1 MPGSGGRTRGAFA
14 RRRPVGRAPRGIRV
28 IALSLIGYLI
38 AGLLGAPVAAAAE
51 LALRDLDKPKPVP
64 VSPVEPQRFAAA
76 DEAAKNPWKPDADA
90 AWPSPGSTI
99 ATVAEAQSKASAKR
113 AGSLPVRA
121 SAAKGKAAADQV
133 QVQVLGQ
140 ESARTAGVDGVLLAV
155 RALGSASAPDDAPLD
170 IELDYRGF
178 AGMYG
183 GDWASR
189 LTVREVPACAL
200 TSSGRQGC
208 APSAAVESVND
219 SEAGKLTATL
229 VAPVAATPTPT
240 TDPVASPSLFAT
252 AQATPVV
259 APETRLL
266 AVTAAASGATGDF
279 TQTSLSPSGS
289 WEAGGSSG
297 GFSWSYELATPPVPG
312 EFGPDL
318 GLSYSSQA
326 VDGRTAATNNQ
337 ANWIGDGWT
346 MEPGYIERRY
356 TSCEDDKK
364 DGNNP
369 SGKVGDQCWKKE
381 NATLS
386 LGGSSTPLV
395 KDDTSG
401 EWRKKNDD
409 GTRIALLTS
418 SNRGNGDNN
427 GEYWR
432 VTAPDGTRYY
442 FGYHRLPGWAEGKP
456 ETNSTWTV
464 PVYGNHDGEPCHAT
478 AFKDSWCQ
486 QAWRWNLDYV
496 VDPHS
501 NAMAYYWTKETNH
514 YQRNIDPAT
523 YKGTMTPYTRGG
535 HLDRIEYGLRSNT
548 MYGRKAAA
556 KVDFTVAERCLP
568 TEDFDCAAAKFTA
581 ANAKK
586 WPDTPFD
593 QYCTASAACE
603 GNSSPSF
610 FTRKRLTQVTTSAL
624 SDGAY
629 QPVDTWKL
637 THSFPATGDGTDPAL
652 WLASLTRT
660 GHAGGKDIS
669 LPAVTFRAKQLPNRV
684 EGAVDEV
691 PPYNRYRV
699 QAIDTESGSTIAV
712 TYSEADCKPGSLPT
726 PSSNTKRCY
735 PVIWSPPESPGVD
748 YEPYQ
753 DWFHSY
759 VVTQMLESDN
769 TGGAPVKRTDYRYL
783 GGLAWAKGDD
793 EFTKAKHRTY
803 GDRRGYERVQ
813 VRGGDPAQT
822 EQSLT
827 ETRYFRGIA
836 GAKVADGEGKE
847 IADHEAFAGMT
858 REFATYDGDGGS
870 LLTATSSTPWRS
882 AATATHSRKADGLP
896 DVQAFHTGTSAE
908 QSRGAT
914 TGGKLR
920 RTETA
925 LTFDSLGRV
934 VTASETGD
942 TAVTGDESCTTTRY
956 TPSEEKNLLG
966 LVAEST
972 VVAKPCGTTPKLPAD
987 LISQDRYYYDGATS
1001 LTADATKGDE
1011 TRREEQNGAGT
1022 GFVTTNTA
1030 EYDQYGR
1037 QTKATDASGATTTV
1051 AYTPATGQAPT
1062 STTSTNALGH
1072 ATTTHTDVLRGLA
1085 TAVVDANGKRSDAEH
1100 DALGR
1105 VIKVWDSGWT
1115 KAAHANAPL
1124 AEYTYA
1130 VSKTKPTVITAKS
1143 LNYQAG
1149 YDTSY
1154 TFYDGMLRPR
1164 ETQQKPVGTSTGVIV
1179 SETLY
1184 DTKGRAWRSYD
1195 PYYVAGSPSTTLI
1208 TGDDTKVPAATELRF
1223 DGADRQVAALS
1234 VKFGDET
1241 RRTTTV
1247 HDGDTTTVLPP
1258 KGGTATTTLVDALG
1272 RVVEKR
1278 AYTDEART
1286 AHQSTTYTYDHR
1298 GNLAAMTGPDGTE
1311 WGWEYD
1317 ARGREITADDPD
1329 KGISRTTYDDADR
1342 PVTTTDARGTTL
1354 TTSYDALGRPTALKQ
1369 GSTIR
1374 AAWTYDTVA
1383 KGQPASDTRYLDGE
1397 PWTNSVTAYNDR
1409 YQPTATTTVIP
1420 STAKGVTGT
1429 YSWTHGYN
1437 QYIGLPEWTL
1447 NPAIGNV
1454 PRERVTTVYTAGNLP
1469 NVLTAGSVTL
1479 VNKTSYDFFA
1489 RPVRVELGN
1498 LGQRVYDTRV
1508 YDEHTGELTRR
1519 TVDGDIALRIQ
1530 DTRYGYDDAGNTKRI
1545 SSTEGQDAAA
1555 VTDTQCFAID
1565 ALGRLTDAYT
1575 AKNADDTCAKAPTAA
1590 TVGGP
1595 DSYWH
1600 SYSYDATGNRTQE
1613 VQHPTGG
1620 ASGQVTRAFATDA
1633 DAAEQP
1639 HAIRSV
1645 TTTGGT
1651 AAGTESFTYDKAG
1664 NTTSRTG
1671 GPRPQEYTWDAE
1683 GHLATV
1689 TENGKK
1695 TEYAYDSAGQRILAA
1710 NADGSTTA
1718 YLPGGNELKVSASGT
1733 ATAQRY
1739 YTHNGET
1746 IATRDGKGFTYLF
1759 PDHQGTAMLA
1769 VTWGAG
1775 QLITRRKQLPFG
1787 APRATT
1793 GTDWPGDRGFVG
1805 GTTDPTGY
1813 THLGAREY
1821 DPTLGRFLSVD
1832 PLLLTD
1838 DPTQH
1843 NPYTYAN
1850 NNPVTYADPTG
1861 EAYEECGKVITCGK
1875 GGVPHKP
1882 KKPNTAVS
1890 GGNPGSPG
1898 NSGSYVPWTPGS
1910 KKRIKADP
1918 SKGRYNSYGHLGH
1931 NSYGQTTYA
1940 AQEEYARAAAAEAMR
1955 DSIAESKARQKKNQ
1969 QEAGFWSGVGDAWNA
1984 ARNWVGSNWEDIKTY
1999 STLVGFGV
2007 CVVASAGVCIAV
2019 GAGIAGAKAV
2029 GDRMGT
2035 GEWDVRALAK
2045 DLAWTAAGGG
2055 FAGAFGRSFGGA
2067 STWGKAYGTN
2077 AIARSPKVYRTK
2089 VPGARGV
2096 GGGRKSYKATEDSKG
2111 PVDWGATYGNMSI
2124 NAGFNTVFCGSGD
2137 ASLGSYPGVC

>member
-1 MPGSGGRTRGAFA
+1 
-14 RRRPVGRAPRGIRV
+14 
-28 IALSLIGYLI
+28 
-38 AGLLGAPVAAAAE
+38 
-51 LALRDLDKPKPVP
+51 
-64 VSPVEPQRFAAA
+64 
-76 DEAAKNPWKPDADA
+76 
-90 AWPSPGSTI
+90 
-99 ATVAEAQSKASAKR
+99 
-113 AGSLPVRA
+113 
-121 SAAKGKAAADQV
+121 
-133 QVQVLGQ
+133 
-140 ESARTAGVDGVLLAV
+140 
-155 RALGSASAPDDAPLD
+155 
-170 IELDYRGF
+170 
-178 AGMYG
+178 
-183 GDWASR
+183 
-189 LTVREVPACAL
+189 
-200 TSSGRQGC
+200 
-208 APSAAVESVND
+208 
-219 SEAGKLTATL
+219 
-229 VAPVAATPTPT
+229 
-240 TDPVASPSLFAT
+240 
-252 AQATPVV
+252 
-259 APETRLL
+259 
-266 AVTAAASGATGDF
+266 
-279 TQTSLSPSGS
+279 
-289 WEAGGSSG
+289 
-297 GFSWSYELATPPVPG
+297 
-312 EFGPDL
+312 
-318 GLSYSSQA
+318 
-326 VDGRTAATNNQ
+326 
-337 ANWIGDGWT
+337 
-346 MEPGYIERRY
+346 
-356 TSCEDDKK
+356 
-364 DGNNP
+364 
-369 SGKVGDQCWKKE
+369 
-381 NATLS
+381 
-386 LGGSSTPLV
+386 
-395 KDDTSG
+395 
-401 EWRKKNDD
+401 
-409 GTRIALLTS
+409 
-418 SNRGNGDNN
+418 
-427 GEYWR
+427 
-432 VTAPDGTRYY
+432 
-442 FGYHRLPGWAEGKP
+442 
-456 ETNSTWTV
+456 
-464 PVYGNHDGEPCHAT
+464 
-478 AFKDSWCQ
+478 
-486 QAWRWNLDYV
+486 
-496 VDPHS
+496 
-501 NAMAYYWTKETNH
+501 
-514 YQRNIDPAT
+514 
-523 YKGTMTPYTRGG
+523 
-535 HLDRIEYGLRSNT
+535 
-548 MYGRKAAA
+548 
-556 KVDFTVAERCLP
+556 
-568 TEDFDCAAAKFTA
+568 
-581 ANAKK
+581 
-586 WPDTPFD
+586 
-593 QYCTASAACE
+593 
-603 GNSSPSF
+603 
-610 FTRKRLTQVTTSAL
+610 
-624 SDGAY
+624 
-629 QPVDTWKL
+629 
-637 THSFPATGDGTDPAL
+637 
-652 WLASLTRT
+652 
-660 GHAGGKDIS
+660 
-669 LPAVTFRAKQLPNRV
+669 
-684 EGAVDEV
+684 
-691 PPYNRYRV
+691 
-699 QAIDTESGSTIAV
+699 
-712 TYSEADCKPGSLPT
+712 
-726 PSSNTKRCY
+726 
-735 PVIWSPPESPGVD
+735 
-748 YEPYQ
+748 
-753 DWFHSY
+753 
-759 VVTQMLESDN
+759 
-769 TGGAPVKRTDYRYL
+769 
-783 GGLAWAKGDD
+783 
-793 EFTKAKHRTY
+793 
-803 GDRRGYERVQ
+803 
-813 VRGGDPAQT
+813 
-822 EQSLT
+822 
-827 ETRYFRGIA
+827 
-836 GAKVADGEGKE
+836 
-847 IADHEAFAGMT
+847 
-858 REFATYDGDGGS
+858 
-870 LLTATSSTPWRS
+870 
-882 AATATHSRKADGLP
+882 
-896 DVQAFHTGTSAE
+896 
-908 QSRGAT
+908 
-914 TGGKLR
+914 
-920 RTETA
+920 
-925 LTFDSLGRV
+925 
-934 VTASETGD
+934 
-942 TAVTGDESCTTTRY
+942 
-956 TPSEEKNLLG
+956 
-966 LVAEST
+966 
-972 VVAKPCGTTPKLPAD
+972 
-987 LISQDRYYYDGATS
+987 
-1001 LTADATKGDE
+1001 
-1011 TRREEQNGAGT
+1011 
-1022 GFVTTNTA
+1022 
-1030 EYDQYGR
+1030 
-1037 QTKATDASGATTTV
+1037 
-1051 AYTPATGQAPT
+1051 
-1062 STTSTNALGH
+1062 
-1072 ATTTHTDVLRGLA
+1072 
-1085 TAVVDANGKRSDAEH
+1085 
-1100 DALGR
+1100 
-1105 VIKVWDSGWT
+1105 
-1115 KAAHANAPL
+1115 
-1124 AEYTYA
+1124 
-1130 VSKTKPTVITAKS
+1130 
-1143 LNYQAG
+1143 
-1149 YDTSY
+1149 
-1154 TFYDGMLRPR
+1154 MLRPR

-1184 DTKGRAWRSYD
+1184 DTKGRSWRSYD

-1223 DGADRQVAALS
+1223 DGADRQIAALS
-1234 VKFGDET
+1234 IKFGDET

-1247 HDGDTTTVLPP
+1247 HDGDTTTVIPP

-1329 KGISRTTYDDADR
+1329 KGISKTTYDDADR

-1369 GSTIR
+1369 GSTTR

-1383 KGQPASDTRYLDGE
+1383 KGQPASDARYLDGE

-1409 YQPTATTTVIP
+1409 YQPTATKTVIP
-1420 STAKGVTGT
+1420 STGKSVAGT

-1469 NVLTAGSVTL
+1469 NVLTAGSVPL

-1498 LGQRVYDTRV
+1498 LGQRVYDTRA

-1530 DTRYGYDDAGNTKRI
+1530 DTRYGYDDAGNIKRI

-1710 NADGSTTA
+1710 SADGSITA

-1787 APRATT
+1787 SPRATT

-1940 AQEEYARAAAAEAMR
+1940 AQEEYARAAAEEERRKA
-1955 DSIAESKARQKKNQ
+1955 IAASKAQQKKNHR
-1969 QEAGFWSGVGDAWNA
+1969 EAGFWGGLAKSAWNGTVSVVSDVGRGVGQHFTEHWRDYVANG
-1984 ARNWVGSNWEDIKTY
+1984 V
-1999 STLVGFGV
+1999 LVV
-2007 CVVASAGVCIAV
+2007 
-2019 GAGIAGAKAV
+2019 
-2029 GDRMGT
+2029 
-2035 GEWDVRALAK
+2035 
-2045 DLAWTAAGGG
+2045 
-2055 FAGAFGRSFGGA
+2055 GAFGGLACVA
-2067 STWGKAYGTN
+2067 S
-2077 AIARSPKVYRTK
+2077 V
-2089 VPGARGV
+2089 VCGV
-2096 GGGRKSYKATEDSKG
+2096 GAAMAI
-2111 PVDWGATYGNMSI
+2111 GAGTAAVNYAAS
-2124 NAGFNTVFCGSGD
+2124 NAGTKNWNTTSFLINTATGAGVGYLGGTTTAGQAVARQMSF
-2137 ASLGSYPGVC
+2137 ARLERSLKRTAESVKRMRDSR

>member
-76 DEAAKNPWKPDADA
+76 DEAAKNPWRPDADA
-90 AWPSPGSTI
+90 AWPAPGSTI
-99 ATVAEAQSKASAKR
+99 ATVADARSKAPAKK
-113 AGSLPVRA
+113 AGSLPFRA

-155 RALGSASAPDDAPLD
+155 RALGSASGPDEAPLD
-170 IELDYRGF
+170 IELDYAGF

-189 LTVREVPACAL
+189 LTVREVPACVL
-200 TSSGRQGC
+200 TTPGRTGCVASSTGVR
-208 APSAAVESVND
+208 SAND
-219 SEAGKLTATL
+219 SEARKLTATL
-229 VAPVAATPTPT
+229 AAPVTATPAPA
-240 TDPVASPSLFAT
+240 TDPVASPSLFST
-252 AQATPVV
+252 AQAAPVV
-259 APETRLL
+259 APDTRLL

-326 VDGRTAATNNQ
+326 IDGRTAATNNQ

-386 LGGSSTPLV
+386 LGGSSSPLV
-395 KDDTSG
+395 KDDASG

-409 GTRIALLTS
+409 GTRIALLSS

-442 FGYHRLPGWAEGKP
+442 FGYHRLPGWTEGKP

-535 HLDRIEYGLRSNT
+535 HLDRIEYGLRSTT
-548 MYGRKAAA
+548 MYGQKAAA

-882 AATATHSRKADGLP
+882 AATATHSRKADGLS

-908 QSRGAT
+908 QNRGAT

-956 TPSEEKNLLG
+956 TPAEEKNLLG

-1001 LTADATKGDE
+1001 LTTEATKGDE

-1184 DTKGRAWRSYD
+1184 DTKGRSWRSYD
-1195 PYYVAGSPSTTLI
+1195 PYYVAGSPSATLI

-1223 DGADRQVAALS
+1223 DGADRQIAALS

-1247 HDGDTTTVLPP
+1247 HDGDTTTVIPP

-1278 AYTDEART
+1278 AYTNEART

-1329 KGISRTTYDDADR
+1329 KGTSETTYDEADR

-1369 GSTIR
+1369 GSTTR

-1409 YQPTATTTVIP
+1409 YQPTATKTVIP
-1420 STAKGVTGT
+1420 STAKSVAGT

-1437 QYIGLPEWTL
+1437 QYIGVPEWTL

-1498 LGQRVYDTRV
+1498 LGQRVYDTRA

-1519 TVDGDIALRIQ
+1519 TVDGDVALRIQ

-1651 AAGTESFTYDKAG
+1651 VAGTESFTYDKAG

-1671 GPRPQEYTWDAE
+1671 GARPQEYTWDAE

-1940 AQEEYARAAAAEAMR
+1940 AQEEYARAVAAEKMR
-1955 DSIAESKARQKKNQ
+1955 DSIAASKAQQKKNQ
-1969 QEAGFWSGVGDAWNA
+1969 QEAGFWESAGNLWNA
-1984 ARNWVGSNWEDIKTY
+1984 HRTTVLSVASIFVPALIPVAMASAAVDAYGDFSKGDWVAGA
-1999 STLVGFGV
+1999 LGVVGF
-2007 CVVASAGVCIAV
+2007 
-2019 GAGIAGAKAV
+2019 
-2029 GDRMGT
+2029 
-2035 GEWDVRALAK
+2035 
-2045 DLAWTAAGGG
+2045 AGGG
-2055 FAGAFGRSFGGA
+2055 AAIKLGRMAYRGA
-2067 STWGKAYGTN
+2067 SAQSALRSTVRSATN
-2077 AIARSPKVYRTK
+2077 LTRNGFHKMRRGLGETVRVGNAAQRYDKLNTGI
-2089 VPGARGV
+2089 GV
-2096 GGGRKSYKATEDSKG
+2096 GATFAYEARAWKSNCG
-2111 PVDWGATYGNMSI
+2111 PMPEG
-2124 NAGFNTVFCGSGD
+2124 C
-2137 ASLGSYPGVC
+2137 

>member
-1 MPGSGGRTRGAFA
+1 M
-14 RRRPVGRAPRGIRV
+14 
-28 IALSLIGYLI
+28 ALSLIGYLI

>member
-1 MPGSGGRTRGAFA
+1 MEEGERHAL
-14 RRRPVGRAPRGIRV
+14 PR
-28 IALSLIGYLI
+28 
-38 AGLLGAPVAAAAE
+38 
-51 LALRDLDKPKPVP
+51 
-64 VSPVEPQRFAAA
+64 
-76 DEAAKNPWKPDADA
+76 
-90 AWPSPGSTI
+90 
-99 ATVAEAQSKASAKR
+99 
-113 AGSLPVRA
+113 
-121 SAAKGKAAADQV
+121 
-133 QVQVLGQ
+133 
-140 ESARTAGVDGVLLAV
+140 
-155 RALGSASAPDDAPLD
+155 
-170 IELDYRGF
+170 
-178 AGMYG
+178 
-183 GDWASR
+183 
-189 LTVREVPACAL
+189 
-200 TSSGRQGC
+200 
-208 APSAAVESVND
+208 
-219 SEAGKLTATL
+219 
-229 VAPVAATPTPT
+229 
-240 TDPVASPSLFAT
+240 
-252 AQATPVV
+252 
-259 APETRLL
+259 RLL
-266 AVTAAASGATGDF
+266 HS
-279 TQTSLSPSGS
+279 
-289 WEAGGSSG
+289 AG
-297 GFSWSYELATPPVPG
+297 
-312 EFGPDL
+312 
-318 GLSYSSQA
+318 Q
-326 VDGRTAATNNQ
+326 GRH
-337 ANWIGDGWT
+337 
-346 MEPGYIERRY
+346 
-356 TSCEDDKK
+356 
-364 DGNNP
+364 
-369 SGKVGDQCWKKE
+369 
-381 NATLS
+381 
-386 LGGSSTPLV
+386 
-395 KDDTSG
+395 SG

-1130 VSKTKPTVITAKS
+1130 VSKTKPTVITARS

-1247 HDGDTTTVLPP
+1247 HDGDTTTVIPP

-1278 AYTDEART
+1278 AYTNEART

-1329 KGISRTTYDDADR
+1329 KGTSKTTYDEADR

-1369 GSTIR
+1369 GSTTR

-1498 LGQRVYDTRV
+1498 LGQRVYDTRA

-1671 GPRPQEYTWDAE
+1671 GPRPQEYTWDPE

-1940 AQEEYARAAAAEAMR
+1940 AHEEYTRAAAEEERRQA
-1955 DSIAESKARQKKNQ
+1955 IAASKARQKKNQ
-1969 QEAGFWSGVGDAWNA
+1969 QDAGFWSSLGRGDFKGAWNA
-1984 ARNWVGSNWEDIKTY
+1984 SGGKAVSAAHNFMQENSTVLGWAGVGLGLIAMGPFGWVSTAAMVAGFTLAGATTVDACTSKQWGSCA
-1999 STLVGFGV
+1999 FGV
-2007 CVVASAGVCIAV
+2007 ASILLAGSAVAANRMAKDALRSANDPGLSFGRQLVYAGFSGAATAISRISDGAAV
-2019 GAGIAGAKAV
+2019 AFTAVPAIAG
-2029 GDRMGT
+2029 
-2035 GEWDVRALAK
+2035 
-2045 DLAWTAAGGG
+2045 
-2055 FAGAFGRSFGGA
+2055 
-2067 STWGKAYGTN
+2067 N
-2077 AIARSPKVYRTK
+2077 
-2089 VPGARGV
+2089 
-2096 GGGRKSYKATEDSKG
+2096 
-2111 PVDWGATYGNMSI
+2111 SI
-2124 NAGFNTVFCGSGD
+2124 NERD
-2137 ASLGSYPGVC
+2137 KR

>member
-76 DEAAKNPWKPDADA
+76 DEAAKNLWRPDADA
-90 AWPSPGSTI
+90 SWPTPGSTI
-99 ATVAEAQSKASAKR
+99 ATVADARSKAPAKK
-113 AGSLPVRA
+113 AGSLPFRA

-140 ESARTAGVDGVLLAV
+140 EAARTAGVDGVLLAV
-155 RALGSASAPDDAPLD
+155 RALGSASGPDEAPLD
-170 IELDYRGF
+170 IELDYAGF

-189 LTVREVPACAL
+189 LTVREVPACVL
-200 TSSGRQGC
+200 TTPGRTGCVASSTGVR
-208 APSAAVESVND
+208 SAND
-219 SEAGKLTATL
+219 SEARKLTATL
-229 VAPVAATPTPT
+229 AAPVTATPAPA
-240 TDPVASPSLFAT
+240 TDPVASPSLFST
-252 AQATPVV
+252 AQAAPVV

-386 LGGSSTPLV
+386 LGGSSSPLV
-395 KDDTSG
+395 KDDASG

-409 GTRIALLTS
+409 GTRIALLS
-418 SNRGNGDNN
+418 SSDRGNGDNN

-442 FGYHRLPGWAEGKP
+442 FGYHRLPGWTEGKP

-496 VDPHS
+496 VDPHA

-535 HLDRIEYGLRSNT
+535 HLDRIEYGLRSTT
-548 MYGRKAAA
+548 MYGQKAAA
-556 KVDFTVAERCLP
+556 KVGFTVAERCLP
-568 TEDFDCAAAKFTA
+568 TDDFDCAAAKFTA

-593 QYCTASAACE
+593 QYCTASATCE

-624 SDGAY
+624 SDGTY

-637 THSFPATGDGTDPAL
+637 AHSFPATGDGTDPAL

-699 QAIDTESGSTIAV
+699 QAIDTESGSTIGV

-726 PSSNTKRCY
+726 PSTNTKRCY

-847 IADHEAFAGMT
+847 IADHEAYAGMT

-882 AATATHSRKADGLP
+882 AATATHSRKADGLS

-908 QSRGAT
+908 QNRGAT

-1001 LTADATKGDE
+1001 LTTEATKGDE

-1037 QTKATDASGATTTV
+1037 QTKATDASGATTSV

-1184 DTKGRAWRSYD
+1184 DTKGRSWRSYD
-1195 PYYVAGSPSTTLI
+1195 PYYVAGSPSATLI

-1223 DGADRQVAALS
+1223 DGADRQIAALS

-1247 HDGDTTTVLPP
+1247 HDGDTTTVIPP

-1278 AYTDEART
+1278 AYTNEART

-1329 KGISRTTYDDADR
+1329 KGTSETTYDEADR

-1369 GSTIR
+1369 GSTTR

-1383 KGQPASDTRYLDGE
+1383 KGQLTSDTRYLDGE

-1409 YQPTATTTVIP
+1409 YQPTATKTVIP
-1420 STAKGVTGT
+1420 STAKSVAGT

-1437 QYIGLPEWTL
+1437 QYIGVPEWTL

-1498 LGQRVYDTRV
+1498 LGQRVYDTRA

-1519 TVDGDIALRIQ
+1519 TVDGDVALRIQ

-1565 ALGRLTDAYT
+1565 ALGFDGRLHRQERRRHLRQGSDRGHRGRPRLVLALLQLRRHRQ
-1575 AKNADDTCAKAPTAA
+1575 PHP
-1590 TVGGP
+1590 GGP
-1595 DSYWH
+1595 APH
-1600 SYSYDATGNRTQE
+1600 RRRLRPG
-1613 VQHPTGG
+1613 HP
-1620 ASGQVTRAFATDA
+1620 RLR
-1633 DAAEQP
+1633 
-1639 HAIRSV
+1639 H
-1645 TTTGGT
+1645 
-1651 AAGTESFTYDKAG
+1651 
-1664 NTTSRTG
+1664 
-1671 GPRPQEYTWDAE
+1671 
-1683 GHLATV
+1683 
-1689 TENGKK
+1689 
-1695 TEYAYDSAGQRILAA
+1695 
-1710 NADGSTTA
+1710 
-1718 YLPGGNELKVSASGT
+1718 
-1733 ATAQRY
+1733 
-1739 YTHNGET
+1739 
-1746 IATRDGKGFTYLF
+1746 
-1759 PDHQGTAMLA
+1759 
-1769 VTWGAG
+1769 
-1775 QLITRRKQLPFG
+1775 RR
-1787 APRATT
+1787 R
-1793 GTDWPGDRGFVG
+1793 RG
-1805 GTTDPTGY
+1805 
-1813 THLGAREY
+1813 
-1821 DPTLGRFLSVD
+1821 
-1832 PLLLTD
+1832 
-1838 DPTQH
+1838 
-1843 NPYTYAN
+1843 
-1850 NNPVTYADPTG
+1850 
-1861 EAYEECGKVITCGK
+1861 
-1875 GGVPHKP
+1875 
-1882 KKPNTAVS
+1882 
-1890 GGNPGSPG
+1890 
-1898 NSGSYVPWTPGS
+1898 
-1910 KKRIKADP
+1910 
-1918 SKGRYNSYGHLGH
+1918 
-1931 NSYGQTTYA
+1931 
-1940 AQEEYARAAAAEAMR
+1940 RAAARDPLGDHHGR
-1955 DSIAESKARQKKNQ
+1955 DSRGHRVVHLRQGRQHHLPHRRPPPPGVHLGRGRPPGHRHRERQEDRVRLRLRLPARPRRQRRRLHHGLPARRQRAEGLRLRHRHRPALLHPQRRDHRHPRRQGLHLPLPRPPGHGHARRHLGRLPAHHPPQATPLRRPPRHHRHRLARRPRLRRRHHRPHRLHPPRRPRIRPHPGPLPLGRPPPPHRRPHPAQPVHVRQ
-1969 QEAGFWSGVGDAWNA
+1969 QQPG
-1984 ARNWVGSNWEDIKTY
+1984 
-1999 STLVGFGV
+1999 
-2007 CVVASAGVCIAV
+2007 
-2019 GAGIAGAKAV
+2019 
-2029 GDRMGT
+2029 
-2035 GEWDVRALAK
+2035 DVR
-2045 DLAWTAAGGG
+2045 
-2055 FAGAFGRSFGGA
+2055 
-2067 STWGKAYGTN
+2067 
-2077 AIARSPKVYRTK
+2077 
-2089 VPGARGV
+2089 
-2096 GGGRKSYKATEDSKG
+2096 G
-2111 PVDWGATYGNMSI
+2111 PDG
-2124 NAGFNTVFCGSGD
+2124 
-2137 ASLGSYPGVC
+2137 

>member
-1 MPGSGGRTRGAFA
+1 MGGLMPGSGGRTRGAFA
-14 RRRPVGRAPRGIRV
+14 RRRPVGRTLRGVRV

-76 DEAAKNPWKPDADA
+76 DEAAKNPWRPDADA
-90 AWPSPGSTI
+90 SWPTPGSTI
-99 ATVAEAQSKASAKR
+99 ATVADARSKASAKR
-113 AGSLPVRA
+113 AGSLPFRA

-140 ESARTAGVDGVLLAV
+140 EAARTAGVDGVLLAV
-155 RALGSASAPDDAPLD
+155 RALGSASGPDTAPLD
-170 IELDYRGF
+170 IELDYAGF

-200 TSSGRQGC
+200 TSSGRKGC
-208 APSAAVESVND
+208 APSAAVDSVND

-240 TDPVASPSLFAT
+240 TDPVTSPSLFAT

-279 TQTSLSPSGS
+279 TQTSLAPSGS

-386 LGGSSTPLV
+386 LGGSSSPLV

-442 FGYHRLPGWAEGKP
+442 FGYHRLPGWTEGKP

-464 PVYGNHDGEPCHAT
+464 PVYGNHDSEPCHAT

-496 VDPHS
+496 VDPHA

-548 MYGRKAAA
+548 MYGQKAAA
-556 KVDFTVAERCLP
+556 KVDFTVTERCLP
-568 TEDFDCAAAKFTA
+568 TDDFDCAAAKFTA

-593 QYCTASAACE
+593 QHCTASATCE

-624 SDGAY
+624 SDGTY

-637 THSFPATGDGTDPAL
+637 AHSFPATGDGTHPAL

-660 GHAGGKDIS
+660 GHAGGKDTS

-699 QAIDTESGSTIAV
+699 QAIDTESGSTIGV

-726 PSSNTKRCY
+726 PSTNTKRCY

-908 QSRGAT
+908 QNRGAT
-914 TGGKLR
+914 TGGKLL

-956 TPSEEKNLLG
+956 TPSEEKNLLR

-1001 LTADATKGDE
+1001 LTTEATKGDE

-1184 DTKGRAWRSYD
+1184 DTKGRSWRSYD

-1223 DGADRQVAALS
+1223 DGADRQIAALS
-1234 VKFGDET
+1234 IKFGDET

-1247 HDGDTTTVLPP
+1247 HDGDTTTVIPP

-1329 KGISRTTYDDADR
+1329 KGISKTTYDDADR

-1369 GSTIR
+1369 GSTTR

-1498 LGQRVYDTRV
+1498 LGQRVYDTRA

-1530 DTRYGYDDAGNTKRI
+1530 DTRYGYDDAGNTMRI

-1565 ALGRLTDAYT
+1565 ALDRLTDAYT

-1683 GHLATV
+1683 GRLATV

-1695 TEYAYDSAGQRILAA
+1695 TEYAYDSAGRRILAA

-1861 EAYEECGKVITCGK
+1861 EAYPECASGQYNCSMGKSTGDVKKMTFGKNYKKVTKAQGGTVSPNYWTQQATGVQFTYAKGRGTTRYTAAQKIAGEQVRKAAERAERDRKKAETQKKANQKEEGFWGKLRQGDFRGAASSAWDNTKDWASDWRNWADLGVIVACATPAYLVCAGATVVVLGAKFTEDVVDGGWGHAGRNLAINGANTMIGVGVGAAVGKVGQAGLQRLGIRPNLPRGQHAQRSQTGK
-1875 GGVPHKP
+1875 HRAGPRHA
-1882 KKPNTAVS
+1882 AV
-1890 GGNPGSPG
+1890 
-1898 NSGSYVPWTPGS
+1898 
-1910 KKRIKADP
+1910 KDP
-1918 SKGRYNSYGHLGH
+1918 VYRG
-1931 NSYGQTTYA
+1931 
-1940 AQEEYARAAAAEAMR
+1940 AMFG
-1955 DSIAESKARQKKNQ
+1955 
-1969 QEAGFWSGVGDAWNA
+1969 AG
-1984 ARNWVGSNWEDIKTY
+1984 
-1999 STLVGFGV
+1999 
-2007 CVVASAGVCIAV
+2007 V
-2019 GAGIAGAKAV
+2019 GAGY
-2029 GDRMGT
+2029 
-2035 GEWDVRALAK
+2035 
-2045 DLAWTAAGGG
+2045 GG
-2055 FAGAFGRSFGGA
+2055 
-2067 STWGKAYGTN
+2067 
-2077 AIARSPKVYRTK
+2077 
-2089 VPGARGV
+2089 
-2096 GGGRKSYKATEDSKG
+2096 
-2111 PVDWGATYGNMSI
+2111 
-2124 NAGFNTVFCGSGD
+2124 CGSSWNSGICV
-2137 ASLGSYPGVC
+2137 S

>member
-1 MPGSGGRTRGAFA
+1 MGGLMAGSGGRTRGAFA
-14 RRRPVGRAPRGIRV
+14 RRRPVGRTLRGIRV
-28 IALSLIGYLI
+28 TALSLIGYLI
-38 AGLLGAPVAAAAE
+38 AGLLGAPIAAAAE
-51 LALRDLDKPKPVP
+51 LALRELDKPKPVP

-76 DEAAKNPWKPDADA
+76 DEAAKNPWRPDADA
-90 AWPSPGSTI
+90 AWPTPGSTI
-99 ATVAEAQSKASAKR
+99 ATVADTQSKASAKR
-113 AGSLPVRA
+113 AGSLPFRA

-140 ESARTAGVDGVLLAV
+140 EAARTAGVDGVLLAV
-155 RALGSASAPDDAPLD
+155 RALGSASGPDTAPLD
-170 IELDYRGF
+170 IELDYAGF

-200 TSSGRQGC
+200 TSSGRKGC
-208 APSAAVESVND
+208 APSAAVDSVND

-229 VAPVAATPTPT
+229 AAPVAATPTPT
-240 TDPVASPSLFAT
+240 TDPVTSPSLFAT

-259 APETRLL
+259 APEARLL

-279 TQTSLSPSGS
+279 TQTSLAPSGS

-356 TSCEDDKK
+356 TSCEEDKK

-369 SGKVGDQCWKKE
+369 SGRVGDQCWKKE
-381 NATLS
+381 NASLS

-395 KDDTSG
+395 KDDASG

-442 FGYHRLPGWAEGKP
+442 FGYHRLPGWTEGKP

-496 VDPHS
+496 VDPHA

-535 HLDRIEYGLRSNT
+535 YLDRVEYGLRSNT
-548 MYGRKAAA
+548 MYGRKAVA

-568 TEDFDCAAAKFTA
+568 TDDFDCAPAKFTA

-593 QYCTASAACE
+593 QYCTASATCE

-624 SDGAY
+624 SEGTY

-637 THSFPATGDGTDPAL
+637 AHSFPATGDGTDPAL

-699 QAIDTESGSTIAV
+699 QAIDTESGSTIGV

-726 PSSNTKRCY
+726 PSTNTKRCY

-793 EFTKAKHRTY
+793 EFTKAGHRTY

-908 QSRGAT
+908 QNRGAT

-1001 LTADATKGDE
+1001 LTTEATKGDE

-1105 VIKVWDSGWT
+1105 VTKVWDSGWT

-1130 VSKTKPTVITAKS
+1130 VSRTKPTVITAKS

-1247 HDGDTTTVLPP
+1247 HDGDATTVIPP

-1278 AYTDEART
+1278 AYTNEART

-1317 ARGREITADDPD
+1317 ARGRETTADDPD
-1329 KGISRTTYDDADR
+1329 KGTSRTTYDEADR

-1369 GSTIR
+1369 GSTTR

-1409 YQPTATTTVIP
+1409 YQPTATKTVIP
-1420 STAKGVTGT
+1420 STAKSVAGT

-1498 LGQRVYDTRV
+1498 LGQRVYDTRA

-1530 DTRYGYDDAGNTKRI
+1530 DTRYGYDDAGNTQRVF
-1545 SSTEGQDAAA
+1545 STEGQDAAA

-1600 SYSYDATGNRTQE
+1600 SYGYDATGNRTQE

-1620 ASGQVTRAFATDA
+1620 ASGQVTRAFAADA

-1695 TEYAYDSAGQRILAA
+1695 TEYAYDSAGQRVLAA
-1710 NADGSTTA
+1710 DADGSTTA

-1861 EAYEECGKVITCGK
+1861 EAYPECASGQYNCSMGKSTGDIKKMTFGKNYKKVTKAQGGTVSPNYITQQ
-1875 GGVPHKP
+1875 
-1882 KKPNTAVS
+1882 
-1890 GGNPGSPG
+1890 
-1898 NSGSYVPWTPGS
+1898 NSSYRHVYT
-1910 KKRIKADP
+1910 
-1918 SKGRYNSYGHLGH
+1918 KGRGV
-1931 NSYGQTTYA
+1931 TRPTA
-1940 AQEEYARAAAAEAMR
+1940 AQLDIAQRNLAAKRAADARKAAEAER
-1955 DSIAESKARQKKNQ
+1955 KKTEEKKKQNERESGFKAGLSKLWDNTGGKVVSAAADAAEFAWDHRGDIVKGAAI
-1969 QEAGFWSGVGDAWNA
+1969 AGFVACTFATAGACGVVGGAAFLLSVGNRAVTLAQDNNWRTASGWTSFGSGVVLDTVAWRLQVVKNLHMFGSGHTNFLNA
-1984 ARNWVGSNWEDIKTY
+1984 MHT
-1999 STLVGFGV
+1999 STGRGRLYQQM
-2007 CVVASAGVCIAV
+2007 
-2019 GAGIAGAKAV
+2019 GA
-2029 GDRMGT
+2029 
-2035 GEWDVRALAK
+2035 L
-2045 DLAWTAAGGG
+2045 
-2055 FAGAFGRSFGGA
+2055 
-2067 STWGKAYGTN
+2067 TWGL
-2077 AIARSPKVYRTK
+2077 
-2089 VPGARGV
+2089 
-2096 GGGRKSYKATEDSKG
+2096 KG
-2111 PVDWGATYGNMSI
+2111 W
-2124 NAGFNTVFCGSGD
+2124 
-2137 ASLGSYPGVC
+2137 